1 MTRKFS
7 VLILVAAMF
16 AAMFAITPAA
26 AGTDCVFA
34 DTGSSWELQADCW
47 TDTTIVVPGGYT
59 LDGNGHTITAVQ
71 PAAGPFLGAVVRN
84 GGDEMHVTNVTVI
97 TEGLTGSAGGDDRLR
112 GVMFEGASGSITHS
126 SVLNVNRGAS
136 GAQEGNAIEVRN
148 APYDG
153 THPATLSV
161 EVAHNYVE
169 DYQKTG
175 ILANGDVEVNVHH
188 NTVGSSATQHNLAAN
203 GVQIGFGAQGVVV
216 HNKVEG
222 NQWFGTSNWGATG
235 ILLFNPGDVYVGKNH
250 INGNADM
257 GIAIDTTIYPYVGYP
272 TIVGVATVDN
282 NKIFGNG
289 AEGSYGVVDYTG
301 DNVVTNNKV
310 KGYDF
315 AYYGVT
321 SGKNKTIGSP
331 NGGSPNN

>member
-1 MTRKFS
+1 MTRMFS
-7 VLILVAAMF
+7 ALVVVAAMF
-16 AAMFAITPAA
+16 AAFFAVPAS
-26 AGTDCVFA
+26 AGNDCVFI
-34 DTGSSWELQADCW
+34 DTGSTWKLQGDCT
-47 TDTTIVVPGGYT
+47 TDSTIVVPDGYA
-59 LDGNGHTITAVQ
+59 LEGNGYTITAVQ
-71 PAAGPFLGAVVRN
+71 PTSGPFLGAVIKN
-84 GGDEMHVTNVTVI
+84 GGGEMHVSNITVT
-97 TEGLTGSAGGDDRLR
+97 TDNLTGCSSGDNRLR
-112 GVMFEGASGSITHS
+112 GVLFEGASGSVFKS
-126 SVLNVNRGAS
+126 SVLNINRGAS
-136 GAQEGNAIEVRN
+136 GCQEGNAIEVRN
-148 APYDG
+148 DPYDG
-153 THPATLSV
+153 THSATEFV
-161 EVAHNYVE
+161 EIAHNYVD

-216 HNKVEG
+216 HNNVSG

-257 GIAIDTTIYPYVGYP
+257 GIAVDTTIYPYAGYP
-272 TIVGVATVDN
+272 TVVGVATVDN

-310 KGYDF
+310 KGYDT